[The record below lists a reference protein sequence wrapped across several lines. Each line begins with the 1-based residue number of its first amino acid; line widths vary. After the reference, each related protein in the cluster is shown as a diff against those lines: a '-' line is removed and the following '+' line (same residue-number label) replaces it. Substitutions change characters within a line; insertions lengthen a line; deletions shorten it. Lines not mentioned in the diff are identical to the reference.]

1 MLYHNSFRSVF
12 IALVTLL
19 GCLIAASP
27 SKVLA
32 QGVDR
37 GKRQDGIHVFKGG
50 GRDRS
55 VGRRPGGPT
64 SLTALDLKKL
74 AGMVGSA
81 PGSVYV
87 KLSPQEPSATN
98 RGVLVFVNPKLV
110 ETGLNYATWGP
121 SGNINFQGAQGS
133 LMLWLRPATGSKY
146 LIDCAV
152 ESSSP
157 NAHFVVTGPNGTAPF
172 DVKAIAGGQHLTFVL
187 EATDNKWQPFQ
198 LTGTG
203 TKSQY
208 GISSDVEW
216 TFYSCEVTNL

>member
-1 MLYHNSFRSVF
+1 MSHRNLFRAVV

-19 GCLIAASP
+19 GCLIVSSP
-27 SKVLA
+27 RMLLA
-32 QGVDR
+32 QGGDR
-37 GKRQDGIHVFKGG
+37 SKKQEGIQVFKGG

-55 VGRRPGGPT
+55 TMGRKGPT
-64 SLTALDLKKL
+64 SLSAIDVKKL
-74 AGMVGSA
+74 AGLVGSA

-98 RGVLVFVNPKLV
+98 RGVLVFVSPKLV

-121 SGNINFQGAQGS
+121 PGNINFQGAQGS
-133 LMLWLRPATGSKY
+133 LMLWLRPATGGKY

-157 NAHFVVTGPNGTAPF
+157 NAHFVVTGPNGTAPL
-172 DVKAIAGGQHLTFVL
+172 DVKAIAGGQHLTFVV

-198 LTGTG
+198 ITGTG

-208 GISSDVEW
+208 GISSAVEW

>member
-1 MLYHNSFRSVF
+1 MSHRNLFRAVV

-19 GCLIAASP
+19 GCLIVSSP
-27 SKVLA
+27 RTLLA
-32 QGVDR
+32 QGGDR
-37 GKRQDGIHVFKGG
+37 SKKQEGIQVFKGG

-55 VGRRPGGPT
+55 TMGRKGPT
-64 SLTALDLKKL
+64 SLSALDVKKL
-74 AGMVGSA
+74 AGLVGSA

-87 KLSPQEPSATN
+87 S
-98 RGVLVFVNPKLV
+98 PKLV

-121 SGNINFQGAQGS
+121 PGNINFQGAQGS
-133 LMLWLRPATGSKY
+133 LMLWLRPATGGKY

-157 NAHFVVTGPNGTAPF
+157 NAHFVVTGPNGTAPL

-187 EATDNKWQPFQ
+187 ESTDNKWQPFQ
-198 LTGTG
+198 ITGTG

-208 GISSDVEW
+208 GISSTVEW